1 MMLIEQTQVPDTAL
15 PVAEFRDHLQLGTG
29 FADDGLQDVVLLA
42 QLRAALGA
50 IESDTGKAI
59 LPRTYQYV
67 VTAWWDPSRQSLPV
81 APVSGVQGLTITNLG
96 GEDTVADPNLYRLER
111 DAHVPMVAANGWSL
125 PTIPVGGTA
134 EIVFDAGYGAAWSD
148 APADLRQ
155 AVLMLAAH
163 FYDNRAVAGAKLQS
177 IPSGPAAICARHKPI
192 RISGRLSDR
201 MSGGRWT

>member
-29 FADDGLQDVVLLA
+29 FADDGLQDAVLLA
-42 QLRAALGA
+42 QLRAALAA
-50 IESDTGKAI
+50 IEAEVGKAI

-81 APVSGVQGLTITNLG
+81 APVSAVQALTITHIG
-96 GEDTVADPNLYRLER
+96 GSEATANPEAYRLER
-111 DAHVPMVAANGWSL
+111 DAHVPMVVATGWSL

-134 EIVFDAGYGAAWSD
+134 EIVFDAGYGAGWAD
-148 APADLRQ
+148 APSDLRQ

-163 FYDNRAVAGAKLQS
+163 FYENRAVAGKRTFSMPA
-177 IPSGPAAICARHKPI
+177 GPAALCSRHKPI
-192 RISGRLSDR
+192 RISGGRRL
-201 MSGGRWT
+201 

>member
-29 FADDGLQDVVLLA
+29 FADDGLQDAVLFA
-42 QLRAALGA
+42 QLRAALVA
-50 IESDTGKAI
+50 IEADIGKAI

-81 APVSGVQGLTITNLG
+81 APVSAVQSLTITNLG
-96 GEDTVADPNLYRLER
+96 GGEASVDPSAYRLER
-111 DAHVPMVAANGWSL
+111 DAHVPMVASNGWSL

-134 EIVFDAGYGAAWSD
+134 EIVFDAGYGEEWAD
-148 APADLRQ
+148 APSDLRQ

-163 FYDNRAVAGAKLQS
+163 FYENRAVASSRTYSMPA
-177 IPSGPAAICARHKPI
+177 GPAAICSRHKPI
-192 RISGRLSDR
+192 RISG
-201 MSGGRWT
+201 GRWS

>member
-15 PVAEFRDHLQLGTG
+15 PVAEFRDHLQLGAG
-29 FADDGLQDVVLLA
+29 FADDGLQNPVLLA
-42 QLRAALGA
+42 HLRAALVA
-50 IESDTGKAI
+50 VEASTGKAL

-81 APVSGVQGLTITNLG
+81 APVSVVQSLTITNLG
-96 GEDTVADPNLYRLER
+96 GGEAVVDVGAYRVEQDTHAPHVVAT
-111 DAHVPMVAANGWSL
+111 GWSL

-134 EIVFDAGYGAAWSD
+134 EIVFDAGYGAAWAD

-163 FYDNRAVAGAKLQS
+163 YYENRGSAGARTHQ
-177 IPSGPAAICARHKPI
+177 IPSGPAAICARYKPI
-192 RISGRLSDR
+192 RISGR
-201 MSGGRWT
+201 RWS